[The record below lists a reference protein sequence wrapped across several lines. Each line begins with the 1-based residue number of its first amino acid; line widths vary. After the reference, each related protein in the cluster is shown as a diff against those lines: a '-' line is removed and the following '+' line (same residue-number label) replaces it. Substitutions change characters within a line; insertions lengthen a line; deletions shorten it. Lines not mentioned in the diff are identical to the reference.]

1 MLLHS
6 LLVRMNARFA
16 NARAQCG
23 AFLDVI
29 NEMIPLELPEDKS
42 GITPASEEP
51 GRELSSEGSDQ

>member
-1 MLLHS
+1 
-6 LLVRMNARFA
+6 MNARFA
-16 NARAQCG
+16 NTRAQCG

-29 NEMIPLELPEDKS
+29 NEMVPLELPEDKS